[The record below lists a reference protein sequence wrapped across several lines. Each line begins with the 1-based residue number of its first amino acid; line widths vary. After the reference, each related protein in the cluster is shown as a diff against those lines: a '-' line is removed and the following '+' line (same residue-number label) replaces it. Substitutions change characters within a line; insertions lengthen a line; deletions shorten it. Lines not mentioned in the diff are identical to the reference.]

1 MVELRRKIES
11 FRQEKPVSRSSEGDN
26 HVQSSLQ
33 QVITPKES
41 YIILTEEIRKISN
54 ELFVMGNTC
63 AKLRIENGQLKHILK
78 SGESR
83 LDSTLRTR
91 LP

>member
-1 MVELRRKIES
+1 MAELRRKIES
-11 FRQEKPVSRSSEGDN
+11 FRPVSRSSEGDN